1 MEVLG
6 FFIKLFLGC
15 MFMLAAQVIAMAMTE
30 KSSSSNEHAMS
41 RYNFKKVPIINEG
54 YYYDTIE
61 GLKHLLEI
69 LLLINLFYSVI
80 FSDVMVFCIGS
91 GVLVLLFS
99 VLHDITFRTRKLIDM
114 SDDDIS
120 KLNRKEMG
128 DLWAE
133 AYKGEML
140 AINPNVFSEP
150 KKTDFEIPIRVLCIM
165 SVFAVGTYTV
175 YKIFIQG

>member
-6 FFIKLFLGC
+6 IFIKLFLGC
-15 MFMLAAQVIAMAMTE
+15 MFIFAAQVIVMEMSE

-54 YYYDTIE
+54 YYYGIIE

-80 FSDVMVFCIGS
+80 FSDFMVFFIGS
-91 GVLVLLFS
+91 VVLVFLFS
-99 VLHDITFRTRKLIDM
+99 VLHDIIFRVRKLIDM

-120 KLNRKEMG
+120 KLSRKEMG

-133 AYKGEML
+133 AYKREML

-165 SVFAVGTYTV
+165 SAFAVGTYAV
-175 YKIFIQG
+175 FKIFLQG